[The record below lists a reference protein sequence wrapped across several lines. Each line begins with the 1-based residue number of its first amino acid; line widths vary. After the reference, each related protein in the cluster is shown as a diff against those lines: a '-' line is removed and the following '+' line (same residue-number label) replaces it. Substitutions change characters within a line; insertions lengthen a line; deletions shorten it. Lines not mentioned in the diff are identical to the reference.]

1 MEGIIE
7 YSNICDLIKGIT
19 QINLDN
25 TYRCRTQRIIVD
37 ELNENMDIDDKINND
52 YTLHFQD
59 AYNNIDKLLSINYM
73 ESLIPISEYL
83 NNIINNYLLEQ
94 MLKLIDFNED
104 LKKENISQ
112 LIDFYHFSQSYIKSF
127 YSYQEQLKELENNP
141 FDIEKLKKYAIENMN
156 TIFNYKQF
164 SKIHHF
170 LKYIYEEV
178 TFDKEDESYT
188 DLTYISKVFLIKIK
202 LTIKQILADMDYFIE
217 NDNSYFNELKI
228 YKKLEFVIPF
238 ANIINL
244 IFYILVKN

>member
-7 YSNICDLIKGIT
+7 YSNMCDLIKGIT

-37 ELNENMDIDDKINND
+37 KLNENMNIDDKINND